1 MSIQP
6 LPIVQDTTGPAAGVV
21 VLTLEQPGRSVV
33 VLDHELLQR
42 LDITLNQLPANARGL
57 VIKSASERVFIA
69 GADLKT
75 ISEWSDP
82 ELDRYLAFGA
92 SVFLKLATLPIPTAA
107 AINGAALGG
116 GLELAMHCD
125 ALIAAPSPTGK
136 PYPVGLPEAGLGL
149 CPGWGGTNLF
159 PSWTTNPAEAITR
172 TCTGTPFTFDEAVAA
187 NLFTKVVEPAS
198 LFDVAKQHVASEKTT
213 HGGTPDLWGQL
224 PAQRSAT
231 VKALD
236 SIRHELPKT
245 PAAMAVVDALDIGL
259 TRTYLDAL
267 DAERKHLVRLRH
279 TPQAREALS
288 NFFAKTKK

>member
-6 LPIVQDTTGPAAGVV
+6 LPFTVDTDGPTAGVV
-21 VLTLEQPGRSVV
+21 VITLEQPGRPVV

-42 LDITLNQLPANARGL
+42 LDVTLNQLPVNTKGV

-82 ELDRYLAFGA
+82 ELDRYLAFGS
-92 SVFLKLATLPIPTAA
+92 SVFLKLATLPVPTAA
-107 AINGAALGG
+107 AINGATLGG

-125 ALIAAPSPTGK
+125 ALIAAPSATGK

-149 CPGWGGTNLF
+149 CPGWGGTNLL
-159 PSWTTNPAEAITR
+159 PSWTSNPADAIAR

-187 NLFTKVVEPAS
+187 NLFTKVVEPAA
-198 LFDVAKQHVASEKTT
+198 LIDAAKLHVATAKVT
-213 HGGTPDLWGQL
+213 HGGLADLWGQF
-224 PAQRSAT
+224 PAQRSAA

-245 PAAMAVVDALDIGL
+245 LASIAVVEALDIGL
-259 TRTYLDAL
+259 TRSYLDAL
-267 DAERKHLVRLRH
+267 DSERQLLVRLRH
-279 TPQAREALS
+279 TPQAREALA
-288 NFFAKTKK
+288 NFFAKSKK

>member
-1 MSIQP
+1 MSIEP
-6 LPIVQDTTGPAAGVV
+6 LPITLDADGPAAGVA
-21 VLTLEQPGRSVV
+21 VLTLEQPGRPVV

-42 LDITLNQLPANARGL
+42 LDITLNRLPVNARGL

-82 ELDRYLAFGA
+82 DLDRYLAFGS

-125 ALIAAPSPTGK
+125 ALIAAPSVTGK

-149 CPGWGGTNLF
+149 CPGWGGTNLL
-159 PSWTTNPAEAITR
+159 PSWTSTPADAITR

-187 NLFTKVVEPAS
+187 NLFTQVVEPAS
-198 LFDVAKQHVASEKTT
+198 LIDAAKLHVASAKTT
-213 HGGTPDLWGQL
+213 HGGVADLWGQL

-236 SIRHELPKT
+236 AIRHELPQT
-245 PAAMAVVDALDIGL
+245 PAAKAVVDALDIGL
-259 TRTYLDAL
+259 TRSYLDAL
-267 DAERKHLVRLRH
+267 DSERKHLVRLRH
-279 TPQAREALS
+279 TPQAREALT

>member
-1 MSIQP
+1 MSIEP
-6 LPIVQDTTGPAAGVV
+6 LPMTQDSDGPSAGVV
-21 VLTLEQPGRSVV
+21 VLTLEQPGRPVV
-33 VLDHELLQR
+33 VLDYELLQR
-42 LDITLNQLPANARGL
+42 LDVTLNQLPVNAKGL

-82 ELDRYLAFGA
+82 ELDRYLAFGS

-136 PYPVGLPEAGLGL
+136 PYAVGLPEAGLGL
-149 CPGWGGTNLF
+149 CPGWGGTNLL
-159 PSWTTNPAEAITR
+159 PSWTSHPAEAIAR
-172 TCTGTPFTFDEAVAA
+172 TCSGTPFTFDEAVAA

-198 LFDVAKQHVASEKTT
+198 LIEAAKQHVASAKTT
-213 HGGTPDLWGQL
+213 HGGVPDLWGQL

-236 SIRHELPKT
+236 SIRHELPQT
-245 PAAMAVVDALDIGL
+245 PAAIAVVDALDIGL
-259 TRTYLDAL
+259 TRSYLDAL
-267 DAERKHLVRLRH
+267 DTERKHLVRLRH
-279 TPQAREALS
+279 TPQAREALT